1 MNKQVQDRIVEAI
14 VSGKG
19 NEVLSVLYK
28 ETLSKVRQMVL
39 KNNGNLEEAND
50 IFQDAVLVFFKQV
63 RNGSFKA
70 EYDIDAYIYT
80 IAKNLW
86 IKRAMKITKNVPLE
100 YLNETQTI
108 AENALETVIT
118 EEKAEAL
125 EALMNKVGEE
135 CKKLLKL
142 VAYEKRSMK
151 EICVEMNYSSEN
163 VAKTYHYRCKKKF
176 TEFIKTNSRLMELYK
191 A

>member
-100 YLNETQTI
+100 YLKETQTI

-125 EALMNKVGEE
+125 ETLMNKVGEE

-176 TEFIKTNSRLMELYK
+176 TKFIKTNSRLMELYK